1 MQYKFDIIK
10 WRLNLNKNEFLFTN
24 KHFLQFLVR
33 SHIWYI
39 IMRVVSSVIPSNIFQ
54 TIIVLSN
61 GKYMSNTFNSRWV
74 ELKWEKI
81 KIIKIFNNSDH
92 TYNSWHKF
100 VSRQWLFIN
109 QYTSKMSIQNTNNTN
124 FLDINRLLRTVI
136 NNNLNLLILFIT
148 IKIDKNF
155 LLLIF
160 YL

>member
-39 IMRVVSSVIPSNIFQ
+39 IMIVVSSVIPSNIFQ

-92 TYNSWHKF
+92 TYNSWHNF

-124 FLDINRLLRTVI
+124 FIDINRLFCI
-136 NNNLNLLILFIT
+136 SC
-148 IKIDKNF
+148 
-155 LLLIF
+155 
-160 YL
+160 YQ